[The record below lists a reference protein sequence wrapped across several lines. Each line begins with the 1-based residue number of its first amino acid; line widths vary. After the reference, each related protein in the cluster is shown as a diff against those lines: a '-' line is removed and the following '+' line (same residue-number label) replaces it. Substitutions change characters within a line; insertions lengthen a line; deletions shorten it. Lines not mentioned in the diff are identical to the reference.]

1 MITIKDFDTRFPK
14 LNESYFS
21 LLSNEDKELYIKR
34 VSIYHKASHFLNTGC
49 FLPTFCTVTF
59 AFCSRVRYTEITK
72 RKEVLL

>member
-34 VSIYHKASHFLNTGC
+34 VSI
-49 FLPTFCTVTF
+49 
-59 AFCSRVRYTEITK
+59 
-72 RKEVLL
+72 